1 MISLDTSVLARLVI
15 NDDTKQAYQAAQ
27 LIDSG
32 SAFFVPLTVAMELEG
47 VLRGIYKLDTV
58 VIAGVFEAL
67 LSIRNVAF
75 QNDADIT
82 AALAHYSQGMD
93 FAGALH
99 LITSSKCERMMTFD
113 MKFAQAAKRL
123 SNVNEV
129 KLIVS

>member
-1 MISLDTSVLARLVI
+1 MISLDTSVLVRLVI

-32 SAFFVPLTVAMELEG
+32 SAFFVALTVAMELEW
-47 VLRGIYKLDTV
+47 VLRGIYKLDTAAIV
-58 VIAGVFEAL
+58 GIFEAL

-82 AALAHYSQGMD
+82 AALAHYLQGMD

-99 LITSSKCERMMTFD
+99 LITSSKCERMVTFD

-123 SNVNEV
+123 SQVNEV